1 MPKELSTNAP
11 RPAMPGKLTG
21 PGAFATSRGALA
33 LIIAA
38 ALSLAGFVAPAS
50 AAIFGDDEARKAVL
64 EVRGK
69 LEVFQRETL
78 RQLNE
83 LGRQQ
88 ADMDQRLARLE
99 QGQRV
104 NLEQQNQLEALRQ
117 EVARLRGQLEVQL
130 NEMSQTR
137 KQQKELSAALDT
149 RLKQFEPVPVT
160 IDDQAFSVEQSEK
173 RAYDAALELF
183 RASDFKGAI
192 AAFQSFQKTYPDSPY
207 RPLVMYWQGGAQYA
221 NGEFKG
227 AIATLEQLAA
237 KYPDNGRVP
246 DALLILGNAQADAG
260 DRKSARETF
269 KTIGDK
275 YPGTPASGAA
285 KDRLA
290 AIR

>member
-1 MPKELSTNAP
+1 MPMSMPNPSRPRRPACVRLTGAAVFTLLLSLQFGVP
-11 RPAMPGKLTG
+11 RPAW
-21 PGAFATSRGALA
+21 AL
-33 LIIAA
+33 
-38 ALSLAGFVAPAS
+38 
-50 AAIFGDDEARKAVL
+50 FGDDEARRAVL

-83 LGRQQ
+83 FGRQQ
-88 ADMDQRLARLE
+88 ADMEQRLSRLE

-104 NLEQQNQLEALRQ
+104 NLDQQNQLEALRQ
-117 EVARLRGQLEVQL
+117 EVARLRGQMEVQL

-149 RLKQFEPVPVT
+149 RMKQFEPVEVT
-160 IDDQAFSVEQSEK
+160 IDDKPASVDQTEK

-183 RASDFKGAI
+183 RGSDFKGAI

-221 NGEFKG
+221 SGDFKG
-227 AIATLEQLAA
+227 AIGTLDQLAA
-237 KYPDNGRVP
+237 RYPDNARVP
-246 DALLILGNAQADAG
+246 DALLILGNAQADSG

-269 KTIGDK
+269 KSIGEK

-290 AIR
+290 SLR

>member
-1 MPKELSTNAP
+1 MPAGLKAACVLALLSFVLLLGFA
-11 RPAMPGKLTG
+11 RPAW
-21 PGAFATSRGALA
+21 AL
-33 LIIAA
+33 
-38 ALSLAGFVAPAS
+38 
-50 AAIFGDDEARKAVL
+50 FGDDEARRAVL
-64 EVRGK
+64 DVRGK

-83 LGRQQ
+83 MGRQQ
-88 ADMDQRLARLE
+88 ADIEQRLARLE

-104 NLEQQNQLEALRQ
+104 NLDQQNQLVELRQ

-149 RLKQFEPVPVT
+149 RLKQFEPVQVT
-160 IDDQAFSVEQSEK
+160 IDDKTVSVEQNEK

-183 RASDFKGAI
+183 RASDFKGAT
-192 AAFQSFQKTYPDSPY
+192 ASFQSFQKSYPDSPY

-221 NGEFKG
+221 AGDFKG
-227 AIATLEQLAA
+227 AIGTLEQLAS
-237 KYPDNGRVP
+237 KYPDSARVP
-246 DALLILGNAQADAG
+246 DGMLILGNAQADAG

-269 KTIGDK
+269 KSIGDK
-275 YPGTPASGAA
+275 FPGTPASGAA

-290 AIR
+290 ALR

>member
-1 MPKELSTNAP
+1 MLMEMLPSSL
-11 RPAMPGKLTG
+11 RPIRPTG
-21 PGAFATSRGALA
+21 PIG
-33 LIIAA
+33 
-38 ALSLAGFVAPAS
+38 PAS
-50 AAIFGDDEARKAVL
+50 AGHLHLAIAVALLLVLSGFAHPAWALFGDDEARRAVL

-88 ADMDQRLARLE
+88 ADMEQRLTRLE
-99 QGQRV
+99 QGQRG
-104 NLEQQNQLEALRQ
+104 NLDQQNQLEALRQ

-137 KQQKELSAALDT
+137 RQQKELSAALDT
-149 RLKQFEPVPVT
+149 RLKQFEPVQVT
-160 IDDQAFSVEQSEK
+160 IDDKPFSVEQSEK
-173 RAYDAALELF
+173 RAYESALELF

-192 AAFQSFQKTYPDSPY
+192 ASFQSFQKTYPDSPY

-221 NGEFKG
+221 SGEFKG
-227 AIATLEQLAA
+227 AIGTLEQLAN
-237 KYPDNGRVP
+237 KYPDSARVP
-246 DALLILGNAQADAG
+246 DAMLILGNAQADAG